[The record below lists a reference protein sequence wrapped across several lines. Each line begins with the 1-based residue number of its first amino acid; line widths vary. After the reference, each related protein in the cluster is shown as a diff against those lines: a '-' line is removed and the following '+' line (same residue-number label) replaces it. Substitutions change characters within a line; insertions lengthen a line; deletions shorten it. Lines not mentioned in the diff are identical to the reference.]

1 MRFLL
6 LLICCYAFSAATAQV
21 VEVSSPSKLPPKTG
35 KFKII
40 GKNNDGIVVRLYGGD
55 DVINVYHDDLRL
67 ASSKTIEFKNQD
79 GPLQHIILN
88 KTGAVIFYLTQDKR
102 FSVLMAQAVNSKFVE
117 MGTAIPIDTI
127 YDRKDLVAANLR
139 FKTSVDQ
146 NYTFIY
152 YPFFE
157 GGNIK
162 YIRYTCVN
170 HALNVLYAVNYPIN
184 RSEKELQE
192 SDALIDNEGNC
203 AIILK
208 PETEGATEQ
217 FNVFRTG
224 ANGDLS
230 TYTLLTEKP
239 LFGKAEFEIDDKNG
253 NLVMCHFF
261 DERTSKDE
269 PAASGFFYGSYNP
282 ATGEKVK
289 SVYLPFSSA
298 FVNELTGREMNN
310 KNRLYT
316 FNIKK
321 VVLRNDGGALI
332 IAESFIKDSREIA
345 MPMGIQPGYN
355 SYQTSTIYQFNDI
368 IAFSFNGAA
377 ELDWYNIMR
386 KKQASQDD
394 NGVFSSFL
402 IVNEKEKLRFVYLDD
417 ISTSGALSM
426 YTLKSEGK
434 SERAELFNQEERDL
448 LLLPKLG
455 KQISPSEAVIPSYK
469 NGVLQLVKIIF

>member
-1 MRFLL
+1 MRLL
-6 LLICCYAFSAATAQV
+6 LLLVCCYVFTVAPAQV
-21 VEVSSPSKLPPKTG
+21 VEISSPSKLPPKTG

-55 DVINVYHDDLRL
+55 DVINVYHDDLKL
-67 ASSKTIEFKNQD
+67 ASTKTIAFKNQD

-117 MGTAIPIDTI
+117 MGNAVPIDTI
-127 YDRKDLVAANLR
+127 YDRRDLVAANLR

-157 GGNIK
+157 GGTIRH
-162 YIRYTCVN
+162 IRYTCVN
-170 HALNVLYAVNYPIN
+170 HALNVLYALNFPVN

-192 SDALIDNEGNC
+192 SEALIDNEGNT

-208 PETEGATEQ
+208 PERGSSNEQ
-217 FNVFRTG
+217 FDVFRTG
-224 ANGDLS
+224 STGELS
-230 TYTLLTEKP
+230 TYSIVTENL
-239 LFGKAEFEIDDKNG
+239 LFGKAEFELDDKNG
-253 NLVMCHFF
+253 NLVLCYFF
-261 DERTSKDE
+261 DDGTPKDE
-269 PAASGFFYGSYNP
+269 AAAAGFFYGSYNP
-282 ATGEKVK
+282 SSGEKIT
-289 SVYLPFSSA
+289 SVYLPFTSA
-298 FVNELTGREMNN
+298 FINELTGREMNN

-332 IAESFIKDSREIA
+332 IAESFIRDSREIA
-345 MPMGIQPGYN
+345 APMGIQPGFN
-355 SYQTSTIYQFNDI
+355 NYQTSTIYQFNDI

-377 ELDWYNIMR
+377 EMDWYNIMR

-402 IVNEKEKLRFVYLDD
+402 IVNEKDKLRFVYLDD
-417 ISTSGALSM
+417 ISTSGALAQ

-434 SERAELFNQEERDL
+434 SERAELFNQEQHDL
-448 LLLPKLG
+448 LMLPKLG
-455 KQISPSEAVIPSYK
+455 KQISPAEAVIPSYK
-469 NGVLQLVKIIF
+469 NGALQLVKIIF